1 MNIAA
6 VANYFLKIVNII
18 TVSYFLREKNNFLI
32 RKMLKSLENILV
44 ILAEEK
50 LLCFVLL
57 FFYSVNEVRRRARA
71 LCS

>member
-6 VANYFLKIVNII
+6 VANYFLKIVHII

-57 FFYSVNEVRRRARA
+57 FFYSVNEVHRRARA